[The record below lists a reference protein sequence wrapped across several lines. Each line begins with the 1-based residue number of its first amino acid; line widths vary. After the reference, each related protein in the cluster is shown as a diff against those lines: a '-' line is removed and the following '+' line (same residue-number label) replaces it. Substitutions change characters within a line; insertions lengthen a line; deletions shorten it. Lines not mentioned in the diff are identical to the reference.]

1 MTAPADQ
8 HRLPLGAD
16 PRFAYT
22 LHLDTGEIVST
33 DNPAIA
39 ALGVIAAEEIS
50 IASMHSI
57 FEKVGYTCTFDSDGD
72 LLVESKTAFTNVL
85 VDSDHQ
91 HLRFVAGFSLNEFA
105 DEDLKLSI
113 ANQLNDEFV
122 LVRFYV
128 ADPTT
133 LLADYTIP
141 YDGGMSALRIVELF
155 DHFADIVLAA
165 FTGTEDLR
173 LIAEVE
179 SE

>member
-8 HRLPLGAD
+8 RRLPLGAD

-33 DNPAIA
+33 ANPAIA
-39 ALGVIAAEEIS
+39 SMGVIVAEEIS
-50 IASMHSI
+50 TSTLHGI
-57 FEKVGYTCTFDSDGD
+57 FEKVGYTCTFDRDGD
-72 LLVESKTAFTNVL
+72 LLVESTTAFTNVL
-85 VDSDHQ
+85 VDPDHQ
-91 HLRFVAGFSLNEFA
+91 HLRFVSGFSLNEFA

-113 ANQLNDEFV
+113 ANRLNDEFV
-122 LVRFYV
+122 LVRFYI

-141 YDGGMSALRIVELF
+141 YDGGLSALRIVELF
-155 DHFADIVLAA
+155 DRFAEIVIAA
-165 FTGTEDLR
+165 FAGTEDLR
-173 LIAEVE
+173 LIAELE